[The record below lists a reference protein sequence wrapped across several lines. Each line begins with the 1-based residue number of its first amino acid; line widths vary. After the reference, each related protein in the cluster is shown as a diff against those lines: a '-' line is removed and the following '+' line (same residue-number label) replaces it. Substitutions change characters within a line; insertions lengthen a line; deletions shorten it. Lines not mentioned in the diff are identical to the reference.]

1 MAKQTITE
9 IAADGEATEDDVL
22 RRQVVRELLY
32 KQAGN
37 LSVGTQIVDT
47 TSFDVLDVKFEY
59 PGEMSAEY
67 PVAQDTTVDR
77 QKITWNEFDMS
88 LQQGEG
94 RYFIADSAKLRGMGD
109 LQQRFTQ
116 QRQGEALA
124 RRKDENILSA
134 LLNGSPSANDDT
146 ASAGD
151 EWDQANVDMVDELHG
166 MWTDILTNAP
176 INNANVGNFSV
187 VLPIEIWAEINQVEL
202 INNVQQQIRDYL
214 GTTFGFSIYP
224 TKLGLHD
231 DDQVDLQDEAIMLI
245 PGDETAIHGMLSDGA
260 AASAGVPLVEEERIA
275 GRGDEYIVSQWFN
288 TAIVEHEGAG
298 TGESPRIATRK
309 NVNSN
314 RS

>member
-1 MAKQTITE
+1 MANDTIE
-9 IAADGEATEDDVL
+9 NIASFGETTEDDVL
-22 RRQVVRELLY
+22 RREVVRELLY

-37 LSVGTQIVDT
+37 LSVGTQLVDT
-47 TSFDVLDVKFEY
+47 TTFNMLDVKFDY

-124 RRKDENILSA
+124 RRKDENILET
-134 LLNGSPSANDDT
+134 LLGGAPSSNDDT
-146 ASAGD
+146 QAGGD
-151 EWDQANVDMVDELHG
+151 EWDTANADIVEEMTG

-176 INNANVGNFSV
+176 INNANIGNFSV
-187 VLPIEIWAEINQVEL
+187 VLPIEIWAELNQVEL
-202 INNVQQQIRDYL
+202 INNVQQQLREYL
-214 GTTFGFSIYP
+214 GSTFGFSIYP
-224 TKLGLHD
+224 TKLGLHE
-231 DDQVDLQDEAIMLI
+231 DDQVNLQDEAIMMI
-245 PGDETAIHGMLSDGA
+245 PGDETAIHGVLSDEA
-260 AASAGVPLVEEERIA
+260 ANSAGVPLVEQERIA
-275 GRGDEYIVSQWFN
+275 GRGEEYIVSQWFN

-298 TGESPRIATRK
+298 SGESPRIAVRR
-309 NVNSN
+309 NINSN
-314 RS
+314 Q